1 MYRQT
6 HERAHEQMT
15 HERIQEHGWERMRE
29 RPHGQERKGIF
40 AALPLALA
48 LALLAGPGMAEAA
61 AQGGT
66 EGGAAPTPGAATA
79 AEAEGAALPARLRKL
94 LADFDEIDTDA
105 SGTLSPEELA
115 AHAQQRFAT
124 ADANGD
130 GLLDRG
136 ELEASL
142 RARMAAR
149 MAERRPARGG
159 EGSRPPSA
167 PPVRAARA
175 EARIAWM
182 VQGLLLRRD
191 ADGDC
196 LLSPAEMQPRPAR
209 MSRLLGLD
217 ADGDGALSREELL
230 AGPPGRPA
238 APARPRP

>member
-15 HERIQEHGWERMRE
+15 HERIQEHGRERMRE
-29 RPHGQERKGIF
+29 RPHGQERRRIF

-48 LALLAGPGMAEAA
+48 LALLAEPGMAEAV
-61 AQGGT
+61 AQGGA
-66 EGGAAPTPGAATA
+66 EAGGLPASGAATG

-94 LADFDEIDTDA
+94 LADFDEIDADA

-115 AHAQQRFAT
+115 AQAQQRFVT

-142 RARMAAR
+142 RARMAER
-149 MAERRPARGG
+149 MAGRGG
-159 EGSRPPSA
+159 EAGQSPSA
-167 PPVRAARA
+167 PLARAARA
-175 EARIAWM
+175 QARIARM
-182 VQGLLLRRD
+182 ARGLLLRRD
-191 ADGDC
+191 ANGDC
-196 LLSPAEMQPRPAR
+196 LLSPAEMKPRPAR
-209 MSRLLGLD
+209 VRRLLALD

-238 APARPRP
+238 APAQPRP